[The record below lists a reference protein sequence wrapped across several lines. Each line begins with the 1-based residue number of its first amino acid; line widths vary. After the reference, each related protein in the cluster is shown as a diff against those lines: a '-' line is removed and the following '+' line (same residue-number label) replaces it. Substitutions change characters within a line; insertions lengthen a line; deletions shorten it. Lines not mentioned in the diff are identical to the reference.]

1 MPHDHK
7 QNTLKIERT
16 CIIYKSLYRNVIKPF
31 LGLVLALNS
40 GSIRSNRSKVQNYSN
55 GPCFPLSITRHFT
68 GAVTLMINI
77 GACILSDTERSSST
91 KVLTELKHFGRP
103 ELGSLLIRILE
114 RIIPFKFCRVTWKL
128 GIWCPLQNIQKFQ
141 RFFIR

>member
-16 CIIYKSLYRNVIKPF
+16 CIIYKSLYHNVIKPF

-91 KVLTELKHFGRP
+91 KVLTEIK
-103 ELGSLLIRILE
+103 
-114 RIIPFKFCRVTWKL
+114 
-128 GIWCPLQNIQKFQ
+128 NISED
-141 RFFIR
+141 RS

>member
-7 QNTLKIERT
+7 QNTLT
-16 CIIYKSLYRNVIKPF
+16 F

-40 GSIRSNRSKVQNYSN
+40 GSIRSNRSRVQNYSN

-91 KVLTELKHFGRP
+91 KVLTEIK
-103 ELGSLLIRILE
+103 
-114 RIIPFKFCRVTWKL
+114 
-128 GIWCPLQNIQKFQ
+128 NISED
-141 RFFIR
+141 RS